1 MLVAFASTLTKGER
15 KSAFLKQVRIIRVT
29 LYTIFVQN
37 QDKSGETMKRI
48 VENDKANII
57 GERIREERLRVGL
70 SQQELSDRLEL
81 LAVYVCR
88 GSISRI
94 ETGERAITDIE
105 IQAIASVLKVPIQTL
120 FEQPK
125 E

>member
-1 MLVAFASTLTKGER
+1 
-15 KSAFLKQVRIIRVT
+15 
-29 LYTIFVQN
+29 
-37 QDKSGETMKRI
+37 MKRI